1 MRHRARC
8 TSMLGAD
15 ARSERGRRPTV
26 AKRLLPIL
34 FAATLL
40 PATAHADPALESRGK
55 ALSKLHCARCHVV
68 SPDNRMSGI
77 SSTPSFMIMVKALSD
92 WRDRFETFYARR
104 PHPAHIRLDT
114 DDERPPDQPATIE
127 EVVLQADDIDAIV
140 AYAQSL
146 ERD

>member
-8 TSMLGAD
+8 TSMPHAGARAIHGRGPKG
-15 ARSERGRRPTV
+15 AR
-26 AKRLLPIL
+26 RLWLLVSAAL
-34 FAATLL
+34 FL
-40 PATAHADPALESRGK
+40 PAVAQADHALESRGK
-55 ALSKLHCARCHVV
+55 ALSQLHCARCHVV
-68 SPDNRMSGI
+68 SPDDRMSGI

-114 DDERPPDQPATIE
+114 DDARPPDQPATIE

-146 ERD
+146 EAN

>member
-1 MRHRARC
+1 
-8 TSMLGAD
+8 MLSGA
-15 ARSERGRRPTV
+15 AV
-26 AKRLLPIL
+26 L
-34 FAATLL
+34 FPL
-40 PATAHADPALESRGK
+40 TAHADAALQSRGK
-55 ALSKLHCARCHVV
+55 ALSQLHCARCHVV
-68 SPDNRMSGI
+68 SPDDRMSGI

-114 DDERPPDQPATIE
+114 DDARPPDQPATIE

-146 ERD
+146 E

>member
-1 MRHRARC
+1 MGSL
-8 TSMLGAD
+8 TVFSMALLLSAASASAD
-15 ARSERGRRPTV
+15 A
-26 AKRLLPIL
+26 
-34 FAATLL
+34 
-40 PATAHADPALESRGK
+40 ALESRGK
-55 ALSKLHCARCHVV
+55 ALSQLHCARCHVV
-68 SPDNRMSGI
+68 SPEDRMSGI

-114 DDERPPDQPATIE
+114 DDARPPDQPATIE

-146 ERD
+146 EAN